1 MDEIVSEA
9 VFTMGSSLLP
19 KPLFSKGFERKA
31 NMGFE
36 QVTTPSVASTEHTN
50 PLSFAEKGMKRQII
64 MQARPRELQESA
76 GRKTNFPRVS
86 TVIIRAAR
94 MADSLMPARKTKP
107 HMKARERIA
116 ERRFDLNFDSS
127 KTAKPDIRVT

>member
-1 MDEIVSEA
+1 
-9 VFTMGSSLLP
+9 
-19 KPLFSKGFERKA
+19 
-31 NMGFE
+31 
-36 QVTTPSVASTEHTN
+36 
-50 PLSFAEKGMKRQII
+50 
-64 MQARPRELQESA
+64 
-76 GRKTNFPRVS
+76 
-86 TVIIRAAR
+86 

>member
-1 MDEIVSEA
+1 
-9 VFTMGSSLLP
+9 MGAAFCRNLSFQKAL
-19 KPLFSKGFERKA
+19 KGKA